1 MATKPTAFRG
11 NANIKR
17 KDIQI
22 PWSKEML
29 QEWHKC
35 SEDPIYFAE
44 EYIKVVH
51 VDRGLV
57 PLILYPYQKRMIKN
71 MHEGRF
77 SVFNTARQCGK
88 STAVI
93 AYILWYIIFNADKTV
108 ALLANKG
115 STARELHGRIQL
127 AFEHLPNWLQQGVTE
142 WNKGSTW
149 LENNSRII
157 ADSTSGD
164 AIRGF
169 SINLLFIDEAAHIDN
184 WDEFFTSVFPTISS
198 GETTKVIL
206 VSTPNGLNHFYKIVI
221 NAREGRNQY
230 KLVEVMWYEVPGR
243 GEQWKQDTLDGLNG
257 DTEKF
262 AQEYECE
269 FLGSSGTLISGKKL
283 KELVHLSP
291 IHEGDGFCVYEE
303 RKPDHSYVVI
313 CDVSRGKGLDYSAV
327 QVIDVTKMP
336 YRQVCTFRD
345 NHITPTDYAATIYRM
360 AGTYNNAQ
368 ILVEINDIGEQVS
381 QHIYE
386 EYEYENVFVTENN
399 GRAGK
404 TLTHGWSKKADKG
417 VRMTK
422 KVKAEG
428 CLNLKLLVE
437 QNQLMLVDFQTISEL
452 STFSKKGAS
461 WEAEPGHFDDTV
473 DGLILFAWLTTQQFF
488 KEMTNI
494 NTIRELRDKT
504 EQEVE
509 DDLVP
514 FGIVYDGRDSM
525 EADKVKYFSKKKSNW
540 VWADEE
546 QGEIVDPYWDHERGR
561 Y

>member
-1 MATKPTAFRG
+1 MAISPTAFRG

-44 EYIKVVH
+44 NYIKVVH

-57 PLILYPYQKRMIKN
+57 PLILYPYQKRMIRA
-71 MHEGRF
+71 MHDGRF
-77 SVFNTARQCGK
+77 SAFNTARQVGK
-88 STAVI
+88 TTAVV
-93 AYILWYIIFNADKTV
+93 AYILWYIIFNSDKTV
-108 ALLANKG
+108 AMLANKG
-115 STARELHGRIQL
+115 STAREIHSRVQL
-127 AFEHLPNWLQQGVTE
+127 AFEHLPHWLQQGVVE

-230 KLVEVMWYEVPGR
+230 KLVEVPWWEVPGR
-243 GEQWKQDTLDGLNG
+243 GEKWKKDTLDGLNG

-291 IHEGDGFCVYEE
+291 LHEGDGFCIYEE
-303 RKPDHSYVVI
+303 RKDDHGYVVI

-345 NHITPTDYAATIYRM
+345 NHITPTDYAATIYRI

-368 ILVEINDIGEQVS
+368 ILVEINDIGEQVP
-381 QHIYE
+381 QYIYE
-386 EYEYENVFVTENN
+386 EYEYDNIFVTENN

-404 TLTHGWSKKADKG
+404 TLTHGWSKKSDKG

-437 QNQLMLVDFQTISEL
+437 QNQLLLVDFQTISEL
-452 STFSKKGAS
+452 STFSKKGGS

-525 EADKVKYFSKKKSNW
+525 EEDKVKYFSKKKSNW
-540 VWADEE
+540 VWADDE
-546 QGEIVDPYWDHERGR
+546 QGEIWDPHWDHDRGR